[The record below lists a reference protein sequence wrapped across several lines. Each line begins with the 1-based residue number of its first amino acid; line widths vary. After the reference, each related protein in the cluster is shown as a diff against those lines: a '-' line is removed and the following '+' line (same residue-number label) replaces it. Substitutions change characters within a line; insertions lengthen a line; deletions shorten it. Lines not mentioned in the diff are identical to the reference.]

1 VETVMFVVVSLEE
14 EAVRLNVERGDVGF
28 VVVKTEV
35 GCKVFHCVM
44 FAAHKPKRLEI
55 NIAVSGV
62 DVGIA
67 VGFAGDTDLDDPL
80 DPPVVHVGF
89 EDRGKE

>member
-1 VETVMFVVVSLEE
+1 MEIVMFVVVGLEE

-28 VVVKTEV
+28 IVVKTEV
-35 GCKVFHCVM
+35 ECKVFLCVM
-44 FAAHKPKRLEI
+44 FAACKPKRLEI
-55 NIAVSGV
+55 DVAVSGV

-80 DPPVVHVGF
+80 
-89 EDRGKE
+89 